1 MLENSKNTIEA
12 AKKRYKDLVMQ
23 RSEAQ
28 ALYDTALAKGG
39 EDAAR
44 GYEELLETLDSEIKD
59 SEEEYLNSWQET
71 ME

>member
-12 AKKRYKDLVMQ
+12 AKKRYEDLVMQ

-28 ALYDTALAKGG
+28 ALYDTALAEGG

-44 GYEELLETLDSEIKD
+44 EYKELLETLDSEIKD
-59 SEEEYLNSWQET
+59 SEEEYLSSWQET